1 MARRWAIVLSVIAT
15 LAALGLG
22 LLATPASAVT
32 EYHFSLFEKSSNHPL
47 TNKSFRFKGALFD
60 PQNRDDRVGSD
71 RGKCKS
77 KRPLEH
83 LTARDALKC
92 QGTFHLDGDIGG
104 FGDIEYR
111 GHIRFRPPDLTLNVV
126 GGSDDFDGATGKW
139 EIRPLNQRATK
150 AINDYDFVVP

>member
-1 MARRWAIVLSVIAT
+1 MMRRTRIA
-15 LAALGLG
+15 AATVMVAAGLVG
-22 LLATPASAVT
+22 AVAAPASAVT

-139 EIRPLNQRATK
+139 EIRPLNQSATK
-150 AINDYDFVVP
+150 AINEYDFVVP